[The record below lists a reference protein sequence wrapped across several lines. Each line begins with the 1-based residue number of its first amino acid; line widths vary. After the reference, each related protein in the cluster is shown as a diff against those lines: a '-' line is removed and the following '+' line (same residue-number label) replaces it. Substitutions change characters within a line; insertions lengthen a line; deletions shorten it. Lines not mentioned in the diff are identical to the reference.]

1 MGRQAL
7 LATALVLVAPAGQ
20 PAAADPLYE
29 IADLG
34 PVSWPF
40 WPPIN
45 RFTAINDLGQVVGPF
60 DDGDVWENGVL
71 TDLGLPGPLC
81 DINNAGQM
89 IGNYRVV
96 IQPGVWEDRG
106 YIYQD
111 GAWADVEIGLVNALN
126 NAGQVVGGQ
135 WLWDGGDVTD
145 LGSLGG
151 GGTWASGLDD
161 AGRVVGWS
169 GVRSE
174 PLRTVHAFLWEDGVM
189 TDLGTLGGEYSFA
202 YDINNV
208 GQVVGRAANEMGY
221 QYAFFWE
228 DGEMIPIEAAVAN
241 SVNDLGQ
248 VVGWGFLWEDGTRYW
263 LSDIIPPGSG
273 WSNLTGQDINNL
285 GQIVGAGSFGGEL
298 HGFLMT
304 LIPEPA
310 SLLLFAA
317 VALATPRWYRCP

>member
-1 MGRQAL
+1 L
-7 LATALVLVAPAGQ
+7 LIAVGQ
-20 PAAADPLYE
+20 PAVSDPVYE

-60 DDGDVWENGVL
+60 DGGDIWENGVL
-71 TDLGLPGPLC
+71 TDLDLPGPLC

-89 IGNYRVV
+89 IGNYQVFV
-96 IQPGVWEDRG
+96 EPGIIEQRG

-111 GAWADVEIGLVNALN
+111 GVWTDIEIGLVNALN

-169 GVRSE
+169 GVRSG
-174 PLRTVHAFLWEDGVM
+174 PFRTVHAFLWEDGVM

-208 GQVVGRAANEMGY
+208 GQIVGRAANEMGY
-221 QYAFFWE
+221 QDAFFWE
-228 DGEMIPIEAAVAN
+228 DGEMIPIEDTVAN
-241 SVNDLGQ
+241 SINDLGQ
-248 VVGWGFLWEDGTRYW
+248 VVGWGFLWEAGTRHW
-263 LSDIIPPGSG
+263 LSDIIPPDNG
-273 WSNLTGQDINNL
+273 WSNLIGHDINNP
-285 GQIVGAGSFGGEL
+285 GQIVGTGVLDGNL

-310 SLLLFAA
+310 SLLLFA
-317 VALATPRWYRCP
+317 VALAVLARHRRA